1 MPSETTSITRLK
13 DLNILGLNLLDG
25 LSPGDILRTMQRMTG
40 SVLRSPKAALNR
52 EMEFVGML
60 LSILAGT
67 AAIEADKGDRRFADP
82 IWSKNPFYRLSM
94 QAYLGWTRTM
104 EGFARDIGPDEAAQ
118 RRAQFVMS
126 LLTEATAPTNTLPG
140 NPAALKAALE
150 SGGQSLANGLCNLL
164 NDLATNN
171 GMPAQVDKS
180 KFKVGGNLALSPGA
194 VVWRNEVLE
203 LIQYKPQTADVYTRP
218 HLIVPPQIN
227 KFYVFD
233 LAPGKSIVEHLL
245 KHGFQTFIVSW
256 RNPTAEQRDWTMETY
271 VSSLLGAI
279 EAVRAITGS
288 KAVNLHAACSGAI
301 TVSALLGYLAAKQQ
315 NLVHAVSMMVA
326 VLAPEDESLLSA
338 FVSKETIAAA
348 RVASAANGVLD
359 GETLSRI
366 FAWMRPNDLV
376 WNYWVNNYLM
386 GNPPPAF
393 DVLYWNSDTTRLP
406 ARFHA
411 DLLDIFAGE
420 ALHKPGALSILGEPI
435 DLSAVDVDKFVVA
448 GVTDHITP
456 WKGVFQSTGLFGGS
470 TEFVLSSSGHI
481 QSLINPPGNPRAKYY
496 RGGST
501 AGSPDEWL
509 ASAREHSGSWW
520 DHWAGWLAE
529 RSGEKKPAPK
539 KLGNKLHAPI
549 TDAPGEYVLEA

>member
-1 MPSETTSITRLK
+1 MLSETTGITRLK
-13 DLNILGLNLLDG
+13 GLDIPGLNLLVD
-25 LSPGDILRTMQRMTG
+25 LSPGDILQTMQRMAG

-52 EMEFVGML
+52 EMEFVGAL

-67 AAIEADKGDRRFADP
+67 AAIEAQKGDKRFADP
-82 IWSKNPFYRLSM
+82 VWSTNPFYRLSM
-94 QAYLGWTRTM
+94 QAYLGRTRTM
-104 EGFARDIGPDEAAQ
+104 EGFAQDIGPDEAAQ

-126 LLTEATAPTNTLPG
+126 LLTEASPPTNTLLG

-203 LIQYKPQTADVYTRP
+203 LIQYKSLTPAVYARP
-218 HLIVPPQIN
+218 HLIVLPQIN

-256 RNPTAEQRDWTMETY
+256 RNPTAEQRDWNMGTY
-271 VSSLLGAI
+271 VSSLLDAI
-279 EAVRAITGS
+279 EAVQAITGS
-288 KAVNLHAACSGAI
+288 KAMNLHAACSGAI

-315 NLVHAVSMMVA
+315 NLVHAASMMVA
-326 VLAPEDESLLSA
+326 VLAPENESLLSTFA
-338 FVSKETIAAA
+338 SRETVAAA
-348 RVASAANGVLD
+348 HVASAVKGVLE
-359 GETLSRI
+359 GEAMSRI
-366 FAWMRPNDLV
+366 FAWMRPNDLA
-376 WNYWVNNYLM
+376 WNYWVKNYLM

-411 DLLDIFAGE
+411 DLLDVFAGE
-420 ALHKPGALSILGEPI
+420 SLRKPGALSILGESI

-448 GVTDHITP
+448 GMTDHITP
-456 WKGVFQSTGLFGGS
+456 WRTSS
-470 TEFVLSSSGHI
+470 SPPACSADRLSSS
-481 QSLINPPGNPRAKYY
+481 
-496 RGGST
+496 
-501 AGSPDEWL
+501 
-509 ASAREHSGSWW
+509 
-520 DHWAGWLAE
+520 
-529 RSGEKKPAPK
+529 
-539 KLGNKLHAPI
+539 
-549 TDAPGEYVLEA
+549 

>member
-1 MPSETTSITRLK
+1 MLTEQSNVTRLEALDILGPNPLVGLTPADILETT
-13 DLNILGLNLLDG
+13 
-25 LSPGDILRTMQRMTG
+25 LRIAG
-40 SVLRSPKAALNR
+40 GALRSPQAALSR
-52 EMEFVGML
+52 EMDLLGTL
-60 LSILAGT
+60 LSVLAGT
-67 AAIEADKGDRRFADP
+67 SAIEAQKGDKRFADP
-82 IWSKNPFYRLSM
+82 VWSTNPFYRLSM
-94 QAYLGWTRTM
+94 QAYLAWSRSM

-126 LLTEATAPTNTLPG
+126 LLTEATAPTNTLLG

-203 LIQYKPQTADVYTRP
+203 LIQYKPLTGQVHVRP

-256 RNPTAEQRDWTMETY
+256 RNPTIEHSDWNMETY
-271 VSSLLGAI
+271 VSSLLDAI
-279 EAVRAITGS
+279 EAVRTITDS
-288 KAVNLHAACSGAI
+288 EDVNVHAACSGAI
-301 TVSALLGYLAAKQQ
+301 TLSALLGYLATRKQK
-315 NLVHAVSMMVA
+315 LIHAVSMMVA
-326 VLAPEDESLLSA
+326 VLAPENESLLSA
-338 FVSKETIAAA
+338 FASKQTIAAA
-348 RVASAANGVLD
+348 RIASAAKGVLE
-359 GETLSRI
+359 GEEMSRI

-376 WNYWVNNYLM
+376 WNYWVNNYLK

-393 DVLYWNSDTTRLP
+393 DVLYWNNDTTRLP
-406 ARFHA
+406 AGFHA
-411 DLLDIFAGE
+411 DLLDVFAGE
-420 ALHKPGALSILGEPI
+420 SLRKSGALSILGEPI
-435 DLSAVDVDKFVVA
+435 DLRAVDVDKFVVA

-496 RGGST
+496 LGDSPT
-501 AGSPDEWL
+501 GSPDEWL

-529 RSGEKKPAPK
+529 RSGKRKPAPK

-549 TDAPGEYVLEA
+549 TDAPGGYVLEA